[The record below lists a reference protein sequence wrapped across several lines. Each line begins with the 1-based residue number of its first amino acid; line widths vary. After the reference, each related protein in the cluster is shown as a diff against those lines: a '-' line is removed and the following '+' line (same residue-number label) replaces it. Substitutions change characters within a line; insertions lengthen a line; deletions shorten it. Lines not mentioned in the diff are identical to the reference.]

1 MSVTDSC
8 GPSGQSLPFEPLQLP
23 PVLLWPC
30 EGEGRGRRDAVCV
43 VGSCLPVIT
52 ARIPD
57 HFERSVSFL
66 SLCQESNSCT
76 RPTDER

>member
-1 MSVTDSC
+1 MTATDSC

-23 PVLLWPC
+23 PVLLWRC
-30 EGEGRGRRDAVCV
+30 EEGRGRRDAVCV
-43 VGSCLPVIT
+43 VGGCRHVIT

-57 HFERSVSFL
+57 RFERSVSSL

-76 RPTDER
+76 RPTHER